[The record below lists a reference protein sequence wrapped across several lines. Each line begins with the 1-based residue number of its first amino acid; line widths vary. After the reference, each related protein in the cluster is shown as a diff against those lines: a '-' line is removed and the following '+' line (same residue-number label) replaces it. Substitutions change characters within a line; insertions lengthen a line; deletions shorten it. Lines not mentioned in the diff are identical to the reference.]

1 MNSPSHNS
9 LICTCFHLSA
19 LEFTYIRLVSPICT
33 CLTHMLY
40 PHLGA
45 LSFGYVRLT
54 SIVDS
59 LFHLY
64 ALSFPYTPL
73 SLHQCALLVTFQHF
87 SSAIYALVFTYMLL
101 LSLMCSFQTV
111 FSLILVFWSATYSGG
126 SAVLNFCC
134 KSVHDYNHEFTLQKH
149 WHSSLKLCQ

>member
-1 MNSPSHNS
+1 MHLPHPYALPSPLCTFLRLCTPDFNRRLSFS
-9 LICTCFHLSA
+9 LIRTFIHLYTFVSSSVCTSRYFSA
-19 LEFTYIRLVSPICT
+19 LFVSYIRACV
-33 CLTHMLY
+33 Y
-40 PHLGA
+40 
-45 LSFGYVRLT
+45 
-54 SIVDS
+54 
-59 LFHLY
+59 
-64 ALSFPYTPL
+64 
-73 SLHQCALLVTFQHF
+73 
-87 SSAIYALVFTYMLL
+87 TYMRL